1 MKYTSAQANKLLIQL
16 QEDRDELLN
25 MENQSRT
32 FIAATTE
39 DLETARPVYSYE
51 QTRERLDEIERKIR
65 QIKHSISRFNL
76 THEVEDFGMTADQLL
91 VYIPQLKQKKSK
103 LGRMARR
110 LPKTRQA
117 PSNRSNII
125 EYEYANYDIEQ
136 VKTDYLAACDELTR
150 AQLALETLNTTETM
164 EIDI

>member
-16 QEDRDELLN
+16 QEDRDELLS
-25 MENQSRT
+25 MENQSRV

-39 DLETARPVYSYE
+39 DIEAARPAYSYE
-51 QTRERLDEIERKIR
+51 RTRDELNEIERKIR
-65 QIKHSISRFNL
+65 QVKHSISLFNL
-76 THEVEDFGMTADQLL
+76 THEVEGFGMTADQLL

-110 LPKTRQA
+110 LPKTRQT

-136 VKTDYLAACDELTR
+136 VKMDYLAACDELTR
-150 AQLALETLNTTETM
+150 AQLALEKLNTTETM